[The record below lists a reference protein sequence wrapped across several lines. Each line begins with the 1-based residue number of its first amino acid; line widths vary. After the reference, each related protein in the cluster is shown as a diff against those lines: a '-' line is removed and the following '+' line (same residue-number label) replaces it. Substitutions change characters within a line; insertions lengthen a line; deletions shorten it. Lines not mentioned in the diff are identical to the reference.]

1 MKYVNAGLLDDVV
14 GTYDQTKTTIGG
26 RVSSKTVGGQT
37 ALGPPLNKF
46 IDTFTDA
53 GVPPAP
59 NGMYLTANERI
70 FVLGAEAGPLTPLL
84 LYTFDYDT
92 GTYAYVGR
100 VNINLPDTAA
110 TTTTY
115 RSLKVVD
122 DGTTGWKVFVVTT
135 GSVLINGGTQLVN
148 NLALTDFVPIGF
160 PTIPFASGNDQK
172 AVYFLQETG
181 QLGSAH
187 LMQAAA
193 GAIRDASNNLLYV
206 HNGVA
211 ATHQYY
217 VYNTATAPTYSTLAI
232 TGTEA
237 TNTINAAGHPFVNG
251 DQVTF
256 PTLTGGA
263 GLTTTT
269 AAYFV
274 VGAVAGVS
282 FQVSATTGGAAINF
296 TTDIS
301 VGTVGRAFGQT
312 DSNWSHKTGNLPAL
326 SGTLLLTDSEDY
338 AEPGHTANATFPCAF
353 FGTNAL
359 MYFGKLSELTAGVT
373 TWPSLIAVNYLGT
386 VNQIVAPAPTYVAW
400 SNILDRAVY
409 SIGLVFVMKQFVSNS
424 IDVIFGGTN
433 NRYFE
438 ALVGNEAVEF
448 QPAAAITAMDLESG
462 WLAIQNSTT
471 GQRGIML
478 ADLRSD
484 CLFEHSSIITKVM
497 NTPAAVYKFITTV
510 DSLYDY
516 TGSLLVYYRT
526 SGFGS
531 ATGGWVE
538 IPFAEELDVFASGE
552 QVQFKIHFATLGLD
566 TSIPAQLRDF
576 FLGFETLTDNSDH
589 WELSVGD
596 SDNGNPSHSSFR
608 LKSVYASSVPTLH
621 FRAYDLDNVELV
633 HHNTVTNTARFEYST
648 NGGVSWTAL
657 GTIPNTLGT
666 LVRYAFSASPGVDI
680 RPSMRED

>member
-14 GTYDQTKTTIGG
+14 SSYDQTKTTIQG
-26 RVSSKTVGGQT
+26 RAYSKTVDSKT

-46 IDTFTDA
+46 IDTFTDT
-53 GVPPAP
+53 GIPPAP
-59 NGMYLTANERI
+59 NGFYLTSNGRI

-84 LYTFDYDT
+84 LYTFNYAT
-92 GTYAYVGR
+92 GAYVYIGR

-115 RSLKVVD
+115 RSIKVID
-122 DGTTGWKVFVVTT
+122 TGTTGWKVFVVTT

-148 NLALTDFVPIGF
+148 NLALADFVPIGF
-160 PTIPFASGNDQK
+160 PTIPFATGNDQK

-187 LMQAAA
+187 LMTAAA
-193 GAIRDASNNLLYV
+193 GAVYDSSGNKLYV

-217 VYNTATAPTYSTLAI
+217 VYNTNTAPTYSTLAI

-237 TNTINAAGHPFVNG
+237 TNTINAAGHPYVNN

-282 FQVSATTGGAAINF
+282 FQVSATSGGAAINF

-301 VGTVGRAFGQT
+301 SGTVGRAFGQT

-326 SGTLLLTDSEDY
+326 TGVLLLTDSEDY
-338 AEPGHTANATFPCAF
+338 AVPGHTTNATFPCAF
-353 FGTNAL
+353 FGTNSN
-359 MYFGKLSELTAGVT
+359 MYLGKLSELTAGVT
-373 TWPSLIAVNYLGT
+373 TWPSLVTVNYLGT

-400 SNILDRAVY
+400 SNALDRAVY
-409 SIGLVFVMKQFVSNS
+409 TTGLVFVIKQFINNS
-424 IDVIFGGTN
+424 IETIFGGTN

-448 QPAAAITAMDLESG
+448 QPAATIIAMDIESG
-462 WLAIQNSTT
+462 WIAIANNTT
-471 GQRGIML
+471 GQRGLMM
-478 ADLRSD
+478 ADLRSESVFD
-484 CLFEHSSIITKVM
+484 YSFIVTKVL

-510 DSLYDY
+510 DALYDY
-516 TGSLLVYYRT
+516 TGSLQIYYRT

-531 ATGGWVE
+531 ISGGWAE
-538 IPFAEELDVFASGE
+538 IDFAADLSGFATDE
-552 QVQFKIHFATLGLD
+552 QVQFKITFTTLGLD
-566 TSIPAQLRDF
+566 TSIPAQLCDL

-589 WELSVGD
+589 WELSVDD
-596 SDNGNPSHSSFR
+596 SDNGNPSRSAFR
-608 LKSVYASSVPTLH
+608 LKSVYTSSVPTLH
-621 FRAYDLDNVELV
+621 YRAYDLDNVELV
-633 HHNTVTNTARFEYST
+633 HHTTVANTARFEYST
-648 NGGVSWTAL
+648 NSGASWSAL
-657 GTIPNTLGT
+657 GTIPNTIGT
-666 LVRYAFSASPGVDI
+666 LVRYTFTTAPGVDI
-680 RPSMRED
+680 RPSLRED